1 MSDLIRSLERIGADP
16 SLRHLDPSARALFLA
31 VSDGAG
37 DRVSLT
43 SLPGVLDPSMDQG
56 KLYCMV
62 FPVNPDEPKRE
73 DAPERERDDE
83 PSEGDPSDKTH

>member
-16 SLRHLDPSARALFLA
+16 SLRHPNPSAYAGLSTISVAGSLDPA
-31 VSDGAG
+31 
-37 DRVSLT
+37 
-43 SLPGVLDPSMDQG
+43 MDQG

-73 DAPERERDDE
+73 DEPEREKDDE
-83 PSEGDPSDKTH
+83 PTEGEPSGKTH